1 MVEYERAR
9 RVDAAPDDV
18 FAFVADV
25 RNLPTFVPTVRSAA
39 QQAEERVRVRGESRG
54 GAYEDEA
61 WYHIDPSRRRLEW
74 EADDHG
80 HSGWLTVSALD
91 GASEIVVH
99 LSFGPAVDV
108 SGRPLTAADVEQPNP
123 IEENLEAAL
132 DSLRHLME
140 GTDGSEPTRATG

>member
-25 RNLPTFVPTVRSAA
+25 GNLPSYVPTVRSAA
-39 QQAEERVRVRGESRG
+39 PSAEERVRVRGETG
-54 GAYEDEA
+54 GGTYDDVAQ
-61 WYHIDPSRRRLEW
+61 YHVDPSRRRVEW
-74 EADDHG
+74 EADDRRHG
-80 HSGWLTVSALD
+80 GWLTVSPVD
-91 GASEIVVH
+91 GASEVVVH

-108 SGRPLTAADVEQPNP
+108 SGRPLTPADFGQPNP

-132 DSLRHLME
+132 DSLRNLME
-140 GTDGSEPTRATG
+140 GTDGAEQPGAAD